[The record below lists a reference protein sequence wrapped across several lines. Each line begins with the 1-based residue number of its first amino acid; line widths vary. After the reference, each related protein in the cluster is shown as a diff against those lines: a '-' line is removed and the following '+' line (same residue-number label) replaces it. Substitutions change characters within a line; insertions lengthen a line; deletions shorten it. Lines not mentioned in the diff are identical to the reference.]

1 MEQNRSRPDIEVK
14 ELVKIYPFVKVGIFA
29 RKKQKE
35 ILEKQQAM
43 PHLTNE
49 GVIAVQHIH

>member
-29 RKKQKE
+29 RKKQKGRE
-35 ILEKQQAM
+35 RRGKAM
-43 PHLTNE
+43 LSKTVRW
-49 GVIAVQHIH
+49 G